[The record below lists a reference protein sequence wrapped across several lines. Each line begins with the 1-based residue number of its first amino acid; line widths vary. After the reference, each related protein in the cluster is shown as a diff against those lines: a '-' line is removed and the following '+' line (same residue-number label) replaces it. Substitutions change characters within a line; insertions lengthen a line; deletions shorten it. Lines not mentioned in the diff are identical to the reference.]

1 MVAPLLLALKIQLA
15 LITTLRINCKTED
28 PLKSLYPNLSK
39 CVHFVNP
46 HLVIIIFIK
55 YKKVELFHA
64 CKQLD
69 LKLYKSTG
77 DKINRFDWKKQN
89 KL

>member
-1 MVAPLLLALKIQLA
+1 MCAH
-15 LITTLRINCKTED
+15 CKPT
-28 PLKSLYPNLSK
+28 SI
-39 CVHFVNP
+39 
-46 HLVIIIFIK
+46 VIIIFIK

-77 DKINRFDWKKQN
+77 DKINRFDWKKQTLEGFPSQLSPL
-89 KL
+89 KRGQHLLETE

>member
-1 MVAPLLLALKIQLA
+1 MCAH
-15 LITTLRINCKTED
+15 CKPT
-28 PLKSLYPNLSK
+28 SI
-39 CVHFVNP
+39 
-46 HLVIIIFIK
+46 VIIIFIK